1 MNQVMQHC
9 THIFSVSDVYKY
21 VDIWH
26 PSIASEVLFTTSTIF
41 KDVFLSHLDMEKPEH
56 IQESYFD
63 FDVAIFDFDE
73 EDSLMAVIPLALLTD
88 YEDSF
93 QFKWRLRR

>member
-1 MNQVMQHC
+1 M
-9 THIFSVSDVYKY
+9 T
-21 VDIWH
+21 DIRRYRQER
-26 PSIASEVLFTTSTIF
+26 I
-41 KDVFLSHLDMEKPEH
+41 KDVFLSHLDMQEPED

-93 QFKWRLRR
+93 QFKWRLIDDN